1 MQASSLQKKAVVKSA
16 AQNLPFHLS
25 SGFWWSLPASV
36 LSAAVSPNSLLMKQ
50 LLRKVSIQGLI
61 NRISLQANEVFEGS
75 KRNKRLWDGKKSSS
89 MSITAFS
96 SDPAV
101 LLCK

>member
-25 SGFWWSLPASV
+25 NGFWWSLPASALV
-36 LSAAVSPNSLLMKQ
+36 VSCSKPQVSTDKTIAEKGFHSRSQQSLS
-50 LLRKVSIQGLI
+50 
-61 NRISLQANEVFEGS
+61 
-75 KRNKRLWDGKKSSS
+75 KRLWDGKKSSS
-89 MSITAFS
+89 MSITAFA

-101 LLCK
+101 LQMKNQS